1 MYKLSSK
8 SRTKLA
14 GVEEPLVLVVERAI
28 QISSVD
34 FAVTEGLRTLAR
46 QKELYAKGRTAP
58 GPAVTWTMKSK
69 HLQGRAV
76 DLVPFVSGR
85 LVWDDVSLFKKIGDA
100 MRQAAHELEVSIRW
114 GYDWDMDGVLQEKG
128 EYDGPHFELI

>member
-8 SRTKLA
+8 SRTKLV

-58 GPAVTWTMKSK
+58 GPIVTWTMNSK

-76 DLVPFVSGR
+76 DLVPFVAGR
-85 LVWDDVSLFKKIGDA
+85 LVWDDVSLFKKIGEA
-100 MRQAAHELEVSIRW
+100 MFQAAHELEVSIRW